1 MLVSE
6 LSYLTDTRRS
16 YDKVAANYA
25 DRLNDALDHQPVDRA
40 VLSLFAELA
49 GAQGGQ
55 IADLGCGPGHV
66 TAHLAGLG
74 LDVFGVDLSPAMV
87 EVAQQAYPHL
97 SFRQGQLAQLDL
109 ADETIAGVVAWYSII
124 HTPPE
129 HLAAAFHEFARVLGP
144 GGLLLLAFQ
153 NGDDRIHVTHAYDQD
168 VSLDTWRLTAT
179 VLRPLLAQAGM
190 SVCVETVRAPLE
202 NERVPQAYLLAA
214 KQ

>member
-1 MLVSE
+1 MSE
-6 LSYLTDTRRS
+6 PSYLTDTRRS

-25 DRLNDALDHQPVDRA
+25 DRLHDALDHEPVDRA
-40 VLSLFAELA
+40 VLALFAELA

-55 IADLGCGPGHV
+55 VADLGCGPGHV

-87 EVAQQAYPHL
+87 KVAQCAYPNL

-109 ADETIAGVVAWYSII
+109 ADETITGVVAWYSII

-129 HLAAAFHEFARVLGP
+129 YLAAVFYEFARVLGH

-153 NGDDRIHVTHAYDQD
+153 NGDDRVHVTHAYDQD
-168 VSLDTWRLTAT
+168 VSLDAWRLTAPL
-179 VLRPLLAQAGM
+179 LRPLLAQAGM
-190 SVCVETVRAPLE
+190 SVRVETVRAPLE
-202 NERVPQAYLLAA
+202 NERVPQTYLLAE